1 LDLVNCQLAEIKTGP
16 FQFKRL
22 KPEAVE
28 DLTAVQNRSFSD
40 TWGFNVNTLE
50 EIAYRIDTVSSRP
63 ENVIMVYQ
71 GGKSVAYCWTRIHRS
86 GTFAGCKGEI
96 HMLGVDPD
104 YRRQS
109 IGRNVLTA
117 GLSLLKEKGVGVVEL
132 MADSEMPAAMALYES
147 AGFSKYMRTEWYEME
162 L

>member
-1 LDLVNCQLAEIKTGP
+1 
-16 FQFKRL
+16 
-22 KPEAVE
+22 
-28 DLTAVQNRSFSD
+28 
-40 TWGFNVNTLE
+40 
-50 EIAYRIDTVSSRP
+50 
-63 ENVIMVYQ
+63 
-71 GGKSVAYCWTRIHRS
+71 
-86 GTFAGCKGEI
+86 
-96 HMLGVDPD
+96 MLGVDPD

-117 GLSLLKEKGVGVVEL
+117 GLSLLKEKGVRVVEL